1 MNSPIKGYLY
11 FAIAALLLIIAMPL
25 IINIILLFIAAAFII
40 AGISLL
46 KDHISYQK

>member
-25 IINIILLFIAAAFII
+25 IINIILIFIAAAFIV
-40 AGISLL
+40 AGLSLL
-46 KDHISYQK
+46 KDHLPHKK